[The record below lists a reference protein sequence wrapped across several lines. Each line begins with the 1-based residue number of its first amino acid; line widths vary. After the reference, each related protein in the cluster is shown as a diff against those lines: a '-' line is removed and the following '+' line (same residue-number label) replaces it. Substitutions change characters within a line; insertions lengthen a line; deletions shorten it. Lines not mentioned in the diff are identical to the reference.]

1 MFRPDDIIDNRYR
14 VVREIGSGGYGTVY
28 LADELGRD
36 EVFLGA
42 DTPPGALDDDAV
54 VLRRVA
60 IKILPGHR
68 VDARRFRAEVRSLCR
83 LDHPNIVTFFHHGRD
98 REPYVAME
106 FVDGPTLAEAEPEPG
121 PEGFKRALRR
131 LVWIAEA
138 LAHAHARGVVHRD
151 LKPHNVVIS
160 DGDVPRVLDFGLA
173 WLVQPDTDASRRLG
187 TPGFVAPELLDHGDA
202 PCDHRVDIYSL
213 GATMHAVFTGRSPF
227 SDRTMLAT
235 VRRQLEGDAHI
246 DPAFPAALE
255 PLLRRCLD
263 PDPVRRPRTAAMVAE
278 ELRRIALA
286 ATARQVVIA
295 PEDDGARVDLC
306 DSIVRSVD
314 PFVHPVRGDGVRLR
328 LAAGDADD
336 DAVGAFAYA
345 GRPMSDARR
354 VHDAL
359 TRAWA
364 GAEISVLGGRR
375 VHDSRGRAFLSLD
388 GDATV
393 VLEPA
398 FPIPVTAIVESEGVR
413 AAACP
418 TRWLVDEREARPSNR
433 HLFMGALAHDVLEH
447 LVRYAIDASDRAAF
461 SALFERVLDGLRL
474 KALAA
479 GLDDD
484 DLDGLRDELAEHFG
498 HLAAWTEP
506 NADTRRGRL
515 AEARRVSG
523 RFGVDGR
530 IDVTITDDDAV
541 RILELKTGRSEQPS
555 HLRQLRCYALLWS
568 EAAAASGRRL
578 EGWVLYSRTGRARPL
593 DRTERGY
600 DVLAARND
608 LVAMH
613 RALSDGDT
621 PYRPPLYGDDKTLCR
636 DAPCRFR
643 RERCQRQSAVVGARG
658 ADGSIRVTP
667 LPGDD
672 PVPGELRE
680 AARRYYHHM
689 VTLIEREYREASRAM
704 GEVHRAATVARRVEE
719 RAALI
724 DATVLSV
731 DDLRGTARL
740 QCAPRGVF
748 DPGDAIVLHRGQFDD
763 NLVVFA
769 RVQQVEP
776 NAVVVRSDA
785 AAALADAEPDGWV
798 VDRDVPRIGF
808 RDMHRALY
816 TFVASNDPRRLETVL
831 LPQRVDGGGQRRLLD
846 AQPRPPALDE
856 AIGGGLNPQQR
867 EAVLTA
873 LQDHDAFLVQGPP
886 GTGKTTVIAEL
897 VAELVGRGERVL
909 LAAGTNTALDTMLAR
924 VVRRGVVDV
933 LRVGYADQ
941 IGGELEDALRE
952 QGRRPDDHVS
962 DSVARDAPSLVALRD
977 RLHQVAVVAA
987 TTHRCVSSPVFEIL
1001 ERDVRQPEVP
1011 VGATPV
1017 FDVAIIDEASQ
1028 LTEPMALA
1036 PIVRARRFVLV
1047 GDDRQLPPV
1056 IRAADALSA
1065 HVAPS
1070 VDAELAAAG
1079 VGGLD
1084 RSLFERL
1091 KPWVPH
1097 IMLTLQYRMN
1107 DAVQAF
1113 PGAAFYGA
1121 RLRPAEGVGARSF
1134 PFEPTALDGLDAEM
1148 RRRVDPD
1155 RPSVWVD
1162 CGGEDVGHRNDAEAV
1177 EVARTAAALLRGWQG
1192 EGDGRQVVGVVA
1204 PFRAQCHAIR
1214 AALRDE
1220 LGERAGDVEVDTVER
1235 FQGRE
1240 KEAILVS
1247 LVAREW
1253 SDFVMD
1259 PRRLNVTLTR
1269 ARTKVVVFGDAAVGR
1284 RMLSMWAP
1292 AG

>member
-1 MFRPDDIIDNRYR
+1 MFRPDDIIDHRYR
-14 VVREIGSGGYGTVY
+14 VVREIGRGGYGTVY
-28 LADELGRD
+28 LAEELGRD
-36 EVFLGA
+36 EVFLAG
-42 DTPPGALDDDAV
+42 PPDDASDDDAV

-60 IKILPGHR
+60 IKVLPGDR
-68 VDARRFRAEVRSLCR
+68 VDPRRFRAEVRSLCR

-98 REPYVAME
+98 REPYVVME
-106 FVDGPTLAEAEPEPG
+106 YVDGPTLAEAELEPG

-131 LVWIAEA
+131 LIWIAEA

-151 LKPHNVVIS
+151 LKPHNVVIT

-187 TPGFVAPELLDHGDA
+187 TPGFLAPELIDTDDA

-227 SDRTMLAT
+227 ADSTMLAT
-235 VRRQLEGDAHI
+235 VRRQLEGDPAI

-255 PLLRRCLD
+255 PLLLRCLD
-263 PDPVRRPRTAAMVAE
+263 RDPVRRPRTAAMVAE
-278 ELRRIALA
+278 DLRRIALA
-286 ATARQVVIA
+286 ANARQVVVV
-295 PEDDGARVDLC
+295 PGDDGARVDLC
-306 DSIVRSVD
+306 DSVVRSVE

-328 LAAGDADD
+328 LGDGDADEK
-336 DAVGAFAYA
+336 AVGAFAYA
-345 GRPMSDARR
+345 GRAMTHERR
-354 VHDAL
+354 SHDAL
-359 TRAWA
+359 TRAWP
-364 GAEISVLGGRR
+364 GAEISVLGARR

-393 VLEPA
+393 ILEPG
-398 FPIPVTAIVESEGVR
+398 FPVPVTAIVESEGVR

-447 LVRYAIDASDRAAF
+447 LVRYAIDASDRASF
-461 SALFERVLDGLRL
+461 GALFDRVVEGLRL

-479 GLDDD
+479 GLGDADI
-484 DLDGLRDELAEHFG
+484 DGLRDELAEHFE
-498 HLAAWTEP
+498 HLAGWTAP
-506 NADTRRGRL
+506 TADTRRGRV

-530 IDVTITDDDAV
+530 IDVTITDDEAV
-541 RILELKTGRSEQPS
+541 RILELKTGRTEQPS
-555 HLRQLRCYALLWS
+555 HLRQLRCYALLWD
-568 EAAAASGRRL
+568 EAATSSGRRL

-621 PYRPPLYGDDKTLCR
+621 PYRPPLYGDDMTLCR

-643 RERCQRQSAVVGARG
+643 RDRCRRQSAVVGHRA
-658 ADGSIRVTP
+658 ADGAVRCVASE
-667 LPGDD
+667 GDD
-672 PVPGELRE
+672 PVPRALRDL
-680 AARRYYHHM
+680 ARRYYHHM
-689 VTLIEREYREASRAM
+689 ASLIEREYREASRAM
-704 GEVHRAATVARRVEE
+704 GEVHRAATLARRVEE
-719 RAALI
+719 RSALAGVSI
-724 DATVLSV
+724 ESV

-740 QCAPRGVF
+740 RCAPRGVF
-748 DPGDAIVLHRGQFDD
+748 DPGDAVVLHRSAFDD
-763 NLVVFA
+763 DLVAFG
-769 RVQQVEP
+769 RVERTEP
-776 NAVVVRSDA
+776 GEMVVRTDA
-785 AAALADAEPDGWV
+785 AAALADATPDGWV

-816 TFVASNDPRRLETVL
+816 TFVASHDPRRLETLL
-831 LPQRVDGGGQRRLLD
+831 LPHRVDSGGQRLLLEAD
-846 AQPRPPALDE
+846 APARPALDE
-856 AIGGGLNPQQR
+856 APGGGLNPQQR

-873 LQDHDAFLVQGPP
+873 LDAHDAFLVQGPP

-897 VAELVGRGERVL
+897 VAALVARGERVL
-909 LAAGTNTALDTMLAR
+909 LSASTNTALDTMLAR
-924 VVRRGVVDV
+924 VVRRGVHDV

-941 IGGELEDALRE
+941 IAGELSDALRAG
-952 QGRRPDDHVS
+952 GRRPEDHVS
-962 DSVARDAPSLVALRD
+962 DTVARDAPSLEALRQ
-977 RLHQVAVVAA
+977 RLMGVAVVAA

-1001 ERDVRQPEVP
+1001 ERDVRPTDVP
-1011 VGATPV
+1011 VGSVPI

-1028 LTEPMALA
+1028 LTEPMTLA
-1036 PIVRARRFVLV
+1036 PIARARRFVLV

-1056 IRAADALSA
+1056 IRAADALGA
-1065 HVAPS
+1065 HVGDT
-1070 VDAELAAAG
+1070 VDPELAAAG
-1079 VGGLD
+1079 VAGLD

-1121 RLRPAEGVGARSF
+1121 RLRPADGVGERRFDLDPATSG
-1134 PFEPTALDGLDAEM
+1134 ALDLEM
-1148 RRRVDPD
+1148 QRRVDPA

-1162 CGGEDVGHRNDAEAV
+1162 CGGEDIGHRNDVEAA
-1177 EVARTAAALLRGWQG
+1177 EVARTAAALLLGWQG
-1192 EGDGRQVVGVVA
+1192 DGDARDVVGVVA

-1214 AALRDE
+1214 AALRE
-1220 LGERAGDVEVDTVER
+1220 VLGERAGDVEVDTVER

-1269 ARTKVVVFGDAAVGR
+1269 ARTKVVVFGDTAIGR
-1284 RMLSMWAP
+1284 RMLATWTP
-1292 AG
+1292 